1 MKQPMSLRKRTVL
14 QDVLLVLFAAVTLF
28 SALLTVLSLIPE
40 PAGLSV
46 RERVTVSSARVNMEE
61 ECFQVESRGRLRNT
75 SDRSVQVER
84 VTVTVGGKNG
94 ITLEVT
100 EPFTLPARADYDLI
114 LSGTAAHAVE
124 GTPEITAV
132 VDGKTVSLRN
142 PADTPLAAT
151 LVPLAFLILFGIL
164 TLRAVRVRR
173 YLAQE
178 AKLPAAEH

>member
-61 ECFQVESRGRLRNT
+61 ERFQVESRGRLRNT

-100 EPFTLPARADYDLI
+100 EPFTLPARADYDLV
-114 LSGTAAHAVE
+114 LSGTAAHAVGTSRAIQLGETE
-124 GTPEITAV
+124 GAISGLAIGVAGLLTAFI
-132 VDGKTVSLRN
+132 VSALS
-142 PADTPLAAT
+142 
-151 LVPLAFLILFGIL
+151 AFL
-164 TLRAVRVRR
+164 
-173 YLAQE
+173 
-178 AKLPAAEH
+178 